1 MGRYEQWYHCSG
13 QEDVYDHDGDDR
25 LHKVIMWELVCNIYH
40 LRNICQ
46 VSETL
51 SFSERQVLKI
61 KWYGESKW

>member
-1 MGRYEQWYHCSG
+1 M
-13 QEDVYDHDGDDR
+13 YDHDGDDR

-61 KWYGESKW
+61 KWYGESK